1 MSPVRRLG
9 GVVLILALVSCDML
23 PSAAQKGPTSEL
35 ERQVSALVAPNADIV
50 DQPFEDLLVA
60 LDLPKTY
67 GAQAAEILDQIHKT
81 RANVAA
87 ERTSSSAPG
96 RSGLAS
102 VARSVG
108 TFSIPHFAVRF
119 GEILDQLTKQGGT
132 VQLPSRPYNSQETG
146 EKSFTTTTLN
156 VAESFTGQGAHV
168 TATVTWS
175 YSTITIETA
184 TGKTIEHITDER
196 TLIGGIDVCPDAS
209 GVPAT
214 LDLTSTIVAQGA
226 NGTTTRRSTG
236 KTTFQGTVSE
246 QAVLTSVAQRSKTE
260 ASTESSAGNSGY
272 NADMSATWTPRDSGG
287 DYLAGNFAV
296 GSTGDTL
303 APTGSASAADAARG
317 AGWDL
322 ALNGYA
328 LSPAYKA
335 AQDLWRHGR
344 CVMVTAP
351 DYTAETP
358 INTLEQEKSQNDEA
372 VDQSSETKFSISL
385 KHRFGGAL
393 SAPTAASLT
402 SGARSITPNRIDG
415 GSGALTY
422 KAPDEDDKKATVKL
436 QSTSKRGIGTL
447 VLDFHTGGALTLTIT
462 GEARSEASRIGT
474 VKILDIVKV
483 GPLEFKQLA
492 GDIWQATGAWS
503 AETSSFTTVAG
514 TSDTCTG
521 SDAGTITVM
530 ATVETRQGKRVWV
543 IDPGDSDVQ
552 GKGTVTCVSSLG
564 DQTLRGVTIPGK
576 RTYDSDGDAA
586 DLFMRHLDPF
596 TVPAD
601 GGTVRVR
608 GATGGASG
616 SFTSEG
622 TATAKQK

>member
-1 MSPVRRLG
+1 VRRWVG
-9 GVVLILALVSCDML
+9 AVLALALVSCDML
-23 PSAAQKGPTSEL
+23 PSAAQKGPTSDL
-35 ERQVSALVAPNADIV
+35 ERQVAALLAPNADVV
-50 DQPFEDLLVA
+50 DQPFEDLLSA

-81 RANVAA
+81 RAAVAA
-87 ERTSSSAPG
+87 ASKNSSADG
-96 RSGLAS
+96 RWGLAS

-119 GEILDQLTKQGGT
+119 GEILDQLTKQGGSI
-132 VQLPSRPYNSQETG
+132 QLPSRPYNSQETG
-146 EKSFTTTTLN
+146 ATSFTTTTLN
-156 VAESFTGQGAHV
+156 VGETFTGEGAHV
-168 TATVTWS
+168 TATVTWT

-196 TLIGGIDVCPDAS
+196 TLIGGIDVCPDAN
-209 GVPAT
+209 GVAAT
-214 LDLTSTIVAQGA
+214 LDVTSTIVAQGA
-226 NGTTTRRSTG
+226 AGTTTRRSKG
-236 KTTFQGTVSE
+236 KTTFQGTVDD
-246 QAVLTSVAQRSKTE
+246 QAVLRSVAQRSKTE
-260 ASTESSAGNSGY
+260 ATTESSTGNSGY
-272 NADMSATWTPRDSGG
+272 NADMSATWTPRDSSG
-287 DYLAGNFAV
+287 DYLAGDLAV
-296 GSTGDTL
+296 GSTGTL
-303 APTGSASAADAARG
+303 TPTGAASAADAASG

-344 CVMVTAP
+344 CVMVAAP
-351 DYTAETP
+351 DYGAAETP
-358 INTLEQEKSQNDEA
+358 INTLEQQKSQHDEA
-372 VDQSSETKFSISL
+372 VDQGSETKFSVKL
-385 KHRFGGAL
+385 KHRFE
-393 SAPTAASLT
+393 SAPPSAPVTAELT
-402 SGARSITPNRIDG
+402 SGAKTITPNRIDG

-462 GEARSEASRIGT
+462 GEARGETSRIGT
-474 VKILDIVKV
+474 VKTLDIVKV

-503 AETSSFTTVAG
+503 AETSSFTTVG
-514 TSDTCTG
+514 GDSDTCTG
-521 SDAGTITVM
+521 SESGTITVM
-530 ATVETRQGKRVWV
+530 ATVETRQGKRAWV
-543 IDPGDSDVQ
+543 IDPSDSDAE
-552 GKGTVTCVSSLG
+552 GKGTMKCVSSVG
-564 DQTLRGVTIPGK
+564 DQTLRGVTIPGT

-586 DLFMRHLDPF
+586 GLFMSNLDPF

-622 TATAKQK
+622 TATAKKK

>member
-1 MSPVRRLG
+1 MHRWIG
-9 GVVLILALVSCDML
+9 AVLALALVSCDML
-23 PSAAQKGPTSEL
+23 PSAAQKRPTSDL
-35 ERQVSALVAPNADIV
+35 ERQVAALVAPNADIV
-50 DQPFEDLLVA
+50 DQPFEDLLSA

-67 GAQAAEILDQIHKT
+67 GAQAVEILDQIHKT
-81 RANVAA
+81 RARVGV
-87 ERTSSSAPG
+87 ERTNSSARG

-102 VARSVG
+102 VARSVS
-108 TFSIPHFAVRF
+108 TFSIPHFAIRF
-119 GEILDQLTKQGGT
+119 GEILDQLTRTGGT
-132 VQLPSRPYNSQETG
+132 VQLPSHPYNNQETG

-156 VAESFTGQGAHV
+156 VAESFTGEGAHV

-175 YSTITIETA
+175 YTTITIETA

-196 TLIGGIDVCPDAS
+196 TLIGGIDVCPAAN
-209 GVPAT
+209 GVAAT
-214 LDLTSTIVAQGA
+214 LDVTSSIVAQGA
-226 NGTTTRRSTG
+226 TGTTTRRSNG
-236 KTTFQGTVSE
+236 KTTFQGTVDD
-246 QAVLTSVAQRSKTE
+246 QAVLRSVAQRSKTE
-260 ASTESSAGNSGY
+260 ATTESSTGNSGY
-272 NADMSATWTPRDSGG
+272 NADMSATWTPRDSSG
-287 DYLAGNFAV
+287 DYLAGDLSV
-296 GSTGDTL
+296 GSSGDTL
-303 APTGSASAADAARG
+303 TPTGAASAADAARG

-351 DYTAETP
+351 DYDAETP
-358 INTLEQEKSQNDEA
+358 INTLEQQKSQHDEA
-372 VDQSSETKFSISL
+372 VDQGSETKFSVKL
-385 KHRFGGAL
+385 KHRFESGAP
-393 SAPTAASLT
+393 SAPVTAALT
-402 SGARSITPNRIDG
+402 SGEKNVSPSKIDG

-492 GDIWQATGAWS
+492 GDIWQASGVWS

-514 TSDTCTG
+514 LGSDTCTG

-586 DLFMRHLDPF
+586 DMFMRQLDPF

-601 GGTVRVR
+601 GGTVRVH
-608 GATGGASG
+608 GATGGAGG

-622 TATAKQK
+622 TATAKKK